1 MRKIARR
8 AASLGATAVAA
19 AAIGLVAAPSANAAM
34 TWYTDPPT
42 KASNVTTVAS
52 ASLPGGGSVQIRQGK
67 YGNYTYVWGR
77 VSSPASKYNEHY
89 GLTFVVGGC
98 NVSGGSKSRDI
109 DHTTYTP
116 AARRNKDCKYY
127 ARVDHHTTSETV
139 ASTSYNP

>member
-42 KASNVTTVAS
+42 KASGVTTVATV
-52 ASLPGGGSVQIRQGK
+52 SLPGGGSVQVRQGK

-77 VSSPASKYNEHY
+77 VSSPTSKYNQGYALE
-89 GLTFVVGGC
+89 FVVGGC
-98 NVSGGSKSRDI
+98 NVSNGSKSRDI
-109 DHTTYTP
+109 DRTTYTP
-116 AARRNKDCKYY
+116 AARRNKDCTYY
-127 ARVDHHTTSETV
+127 AHVITHTGNKYIAT
-139 ASTSYNP
+139 ASYNP